1 MRVSGGGPKACD
13 LEQRGNPAVHC
24 TRLVRPAFSYHF
36 HPDCLM
42 PLCVRHSDHL
52 FAQLVNDTKNRPLLT
67 QEPLKRFGLG
77 QRTELAVELELF
89 IGIELLRRMLGRVT
103 IRESLANEYS
113 ERPQPPATGS

>member
-1 MRVSGGGPKACD
+1 
-13 LEQRGNPAVHC
+13 
-24 TRLVRPAFSYHF
+24 
-36 HPDCLM
+36 M

-89 IGIELLRRMLGRVT
+89 IGIELLRRMLGRRLAAPLRSGAESALIVT
-103 IRESLANEYS
+103 
-113 ERPQPPATGS
+113 

>member
-1 MRVSGGGPKACD
+1 M
-13 LEQRGNPAVHC
+13 
-24 TRLVRPAFSYHF
+24 
-36 HPDCLM
+36 
-42 PLCVRHSDHL
+42 
-52 FAQLVNDTKNRPLLT
+52 LVNDTKNRPLLT

-103 IRESLANEYS
+103 TRESLANEYS